1 MGTIKGGKILPK
13 ILTPRHD
20 RVKAAIQT
28 LPVAIW
34 YSITLLMGLP
44 SGGRSPE
51 NGEASKPFA
60 ALKLEQHARRV
71 SASLISD
78 ASWSL
83 R

>member
-13 ILTPRHD
+13 ILTRRHD

-34 YSITLLMGLP
+34 YSITVLMGLP

-51 NGEASKPFA
+51 TAKPPNPSP
-60 ALKLEQHARRV
+60 LRN
-71 SASLISD
+71 
-78 ASWSL
+78 WSNTPVGYL
-83 R
+83 PP